1 MAVFLIRKKFPGGY
15 TISEDN
21 DSFGTQRTI
30 DTRGSYIELDKYNE
44 KYDNLANSKQN
55 KSKDNFT
62 KKQKLTQ
69 KSQQRK
75 KQQFSHKKETESEK
89 LRRLELE
96 RARKQ
101 QLKVMIPDE
110 IVVSELASRLKVTA
124 TEVIK
129 NLWVLA

>member
-1 MAVFLIRKKFPGGY
+1 M
-15 TISEDN
+15 
-21 DSFGTQRTI
+21 
-30 DTRGSYIELDKYNE
+30 DKYNE
-44 KYDNLANSKQN
+44 KYDNMANASGGGGRK
-55 KSKDNFT
+55 KDNFS

-75 KQQFSHKKETESEK
+75 NQQYSNKRETEAEK

-101 QLKVMIPDE
+101 QLKVLIPDE

-129 NLWVLA
+129 KIGRPPRRARVDTPV